1 MKTLS
6 NDEKIRIMNEGIEPF
21 MRKLSPDVIA
31 SCIAS
36 TLRVYMN
43 SSEYINDGVEMK
55 ASVVLSTGLTKLFDV
70 MVRRLTYII
79 LLVAGVLLVGSES
92 DLYQ

>member
-6 NDEKIRIMNEGIEPF
+6 NNEKIRIMNEGIEPF

-43 SSEYINDGVEMK
+43 SSEYTKDEPETRSSI
-55 ASVVLSTGLTKLFDV
+55 VLSTGLTMD
-70 MVRRLTYII
+70 
-79 LLVAGVLLVGSES
+79 LLNYLMLWYE
-92 DLYQ
+92 D

>member
-43 SSEYINDGVEMK
+43 SSEYTNDEDDT
-55 ASVVLSTGLTKLFDV
+55 SSHIYL
-70 MVRRLTYII
+70 II
-79 LLVAGVLLVGSES
+79 GIF
-92 DLYQ
+92 

>member
-6 NDEKIRIMNEGIEPF
+6 NDEKLRIMNEGIEPF

-43 SSEYINDGVEMK
+43 S
-55 ASVVLSTGLTKLFDV
+55 
-70 MVRRLTYII
+70 
-79 LLVAGVLLVGSES
+79 
-92 DLYQ
+92 

>member
-6 NDEKIRIMNEGIEPF
+6 NDEKLRIINEGIEPF
-21 MRKLSPDVIA
+21 MKKLSPDVIA

-43 SSEYINDGVEMK
+43 SLEYTKDEVEMRS
-55 ASVVLSTGLTKLFDV
+55 SVVLSTGLTMD
-70 MVRRLTYII
+70 
-79 LLVAGVLLVGSES
+79 LLNYLMLWYE
-92 DLYQ
+92 D

>member
-6 NDEKIRIMNEGIEPF
+6 NDEKLQIMNEGIEPF

-31 SCIAS
+31 GCIAS

-43 SSEYINDGVEMK
+43 SPEYTKDEVEMRS
-55 ASVVLSTGLTKLFDV
+55 SVVLSTGLTMD
-70 MVRRLTYII
+70 
-79 LLVAGVLLVGSES
+79 LLNYLMLWYE
-92 DLYQ
+92 D